1 MKVFMSWSGDRSREV
16 AKLLDYWIKCV
27 VQASRPWISTSGI
40 DAGSIWFNQ
49 ISNELQDTTFGVI
62 CLTQENKEAPW
73 ILFEAGAL
81 AKGLAT
87 NRVCTFLIDLEPKD
101 IRDPLAQFNHTLPTY
116 ESIWKLVSTLNSSL
130 PEASR
135 LSADILQGVFDT
147 YWPQFEKKFALIL
160 ETYGEKTKAEP
171 RKQEDILT
179 EILESTRGL
188 ERRMRKIEDRSSSV
202 KYFTT
207 AAATHVAANGISP
220 EVRIS
225 GPWTAEMSIDDGVVL
240 ASNLVKMGVQPIKIR
255 DILMGDHGFGDT
267 AARKIV
273 DLVLGL
279 RQSVD
284 SDSAGS

>member
-49 ISNELQDTTFGVI
+49 ISNELQDTTFGII
-62 CLTQENKEAPW
+62 CLTHENREAPW

-130 PEASR
+130 PEPSR
-135 LSADILQGVFDT
+135 LSAEILQGVFDT
-147 YWPQFEKKFALIL
+147 YWPQFEAKFAAIL
-160 ETYGEKTKAEP
+160 EMYGAETKTEP

-188 ERRMRKIEDRSSSV
+188 ERRMRALE
-202 KYFTT
+202 
-207 AAATHVAANGISP
+207 
-220 EVRIS
+220 S
-225 GPWTAEMSIDDGVVL
+225 GGGSKGEMSAKAWIESKLSKPSLNALREFYSTHAMRQLESGHTMDT
-240 ASNLVKMGVQPIKIR
+240 IR
-255 DILMGDHGFGDT
+255 DMLHRTPDLSDEMINEIVTRLILTNPAMAAPSPT
-267 AARKIV
+267 AP
-273 DLVLGL
+273 
-279 RQSVD
+279 S
-284 SDSAGS
+284 